1 MHAGRPSLA
10 LALALAAAA
19 ALALP
24 GLASAQAR
32 RPAATSPGM
41 AGPQLGLLIGFED
54 GNGDTG
60 LALRV
65 DGDWPLQAL
74 SPQVRM
80 SFLGSVGLSR
90 WDFNQGFFADVDSTL
105 TIFKLTPA
113 LRFSFGNNATIRP
126 YADAGLGVHYASFSI
141 RARDQ
146 FGNTFSDSRSDVSLH
161 MRFAGGILFH
171 VSPGFS
177 LGGEIDFTPYF
188 GDVDDDTF
196 SLLFAL
202 QFRL

>member
-10 LALALAAAA
+10 LALALAA

-32 RPAATSPGM
+32 RPAGASPG
-41 AGPQLGLLIGFED
+41 AGGPQLGLLVGFED
-54 GNGDTG
+54 GDGDTG

-65 DGDWPLQAL
+65 DGEWPLQVL
-74 SPQVRM
+74 SPQIRM
-80 SFLGSVGLSR
+80 SLVGSVGLSR
-90 WDFNQGFFADVDSTL
+90 WDFNSGFFSEIDTTL

-113 LRFSFGNNATIRP
+113 LRFSFGNNPTIRP
-126 YADAGLGVHYASFSI
+126 YGDIGLGVHYASLSFSAPGI
-141 RARDQ
+141 
-146 FGNTFSDSRSDVSLH
+146 SDSDSDVSIH

-171 VSPGFS
+171 LSPAFS

-188 GDVDDDTF
+188 GEVNDSTV
-196 SLLFAL
+196 SLLFSA